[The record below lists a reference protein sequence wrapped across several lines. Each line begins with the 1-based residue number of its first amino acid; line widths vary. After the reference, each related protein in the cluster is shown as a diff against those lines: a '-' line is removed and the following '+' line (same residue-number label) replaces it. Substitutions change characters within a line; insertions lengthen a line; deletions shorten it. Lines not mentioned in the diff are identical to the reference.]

1 MRESTSMKKR
11 RGELRSS
18 EGDNMSMKKR
28 RAQEP
33 VPEVRENTRM
43 TGGP

>member
-1 MRESTSMKKR
+1 MKKR

-18 EGDNMSMKKR
+18 QGVTMSMKKR

-33 VPEVRENTRM
+33 VPEVRENTAA
-43 TGGP
+43 TVA